1 MTAEHTGPDY
11 TTRALLLEVEFL
23 GSGFQDKLCAY
34 KPVGPGGRAYLYSL
48 AMSIVAVRNMLGIPL
63 SFSMMKRSRWSMS
76 FA

>member
-1 MTAEHTGPDY
+1 
-11 TTRALLLEVEFL
+11 
-23 GSGFQDKLCAY
+23 
-34 KPVGPGGRAYLYSL
+34 VGPGGRAYLYSL